1 VSLSVLVVDDDATT
15 RETLADFFESLGYVA
30 RTAATAT
37 DGRRAAAAHAPDVVL
52 ADVRLPD
59 ANGLTLFEALRA
71 DDPHVAVI
79 FLTGHAD
86 VATAVGAM
94 RAGAADFLEKP
105 VDLEALDAAV
115 RRAAEHGRMTRELAV
130 LRAREAGALWED
142 AAPPT
147 GLRAVAP
154 PSFERLVELAA
165 RNDDAPVLVMGETG
179 TGKGYVVRRIHELS
193 ARRDAPCVEIN
204 CASLSPQFVES
215 ELFGHEKGAYTDAK
229 QAKRG
234 LLEVAGRG
242 SVFLDEIAELAP
254 EVQPKLLKAIEERTF
269 RRLGGTATLA
279 SQARV
284 LVATH
289 VPLDRAVEQGR
300 FRADLFYR
308 LQVLTITLP
317 PLRER
322 RADIPGLARSL
333 LPRGATLGDAALA
346 VLVEYRWP
354 GNIRELKNALWRA
367 TILADGAPIRPEHL
381 GLGGPADLPP
391 RALAADGPGAPSA
404 GVLTLADAERR
415 AIDAALSATGGNKAR
430 AAALLGIARSTLNE
444 KLRREP
450 TAVEH

>member
-1 VSLSVLVVDDDATT
+1 MSLSVLVVDDDTTT
-15 RETLADFFESLGYVA
+15 RETLADFFASLGYVA
-30 RTAATAT
+30 STAGTATA
-37 DGRRAAAAHAPDVVL
+37 GRQAAAAHAPDVVL

-86 VATAVGAM
+86 VPTAVQAM

-115 RRAAEHGRMTRELAV
+115 RRAAEHGRLAREVVV
-130 LRAREAGALWED
+130 LRAREASALWED
-142 AAPPT
+142 AAPAS
-147 GLRAVAP
+147 GLSAVAP

-165 RNDDAPVLVMGETG
+165 RNDDAPVLVTGETG

-193 ARRDAPCVEIN
+193 ARSNAPFVEIN
-204 CASLSPQFVES
+204 CASLSSQFVES
-215 ELFGHEKGAYTDAK
+215 ELFGHEKGAFTDAK

-254 EVQPKLLKAIEERTF
+254 EVQPKLLKAIEERSF
-269 RRLGGTATLA
+269 RRLGGTATLH
-279 SQARV
+279 SDARV

-289 VPLDRAVEQGR
+289 VPLAAAVEAGR
-300 FRADLFYR
+300 FRADLYYR
-308 LQVLTITLP
+308 LQVLTIALP
-317 PLRER
+317 SLRER
-322 RADIPGLARSL
+322 RADIPALAHSL
-333 LPRGATLGDAALA
+333 LPRGAALSDAALA
-346 VLVEYRWP
+346 TLVDYAWP

-367 TILADGAPIRPEHL
+367 TILAEGAPIGPEHL
-381 GLGGPADLPP
+381 GLGGAAVPA
-391 RALAADGPGAPSA
+391 AGSDGTAP
-404 GVLTLADAERR
+404 VLTLADAERR
-415 AIDAALSATGGNKAR
+415 AIDVALAAAGGNKSR

-444 KLRREP
+444 KLRRESSSL
-450 TAVEH
+450 A